1 MIVLVYPFIFTGE
14 ELRYDYGFPHAE
26 WRRNPQAPGTKSNID
41 NIEAADSKNKISRN
55 VDEPFIT
62 VTRKKKLET
71 LFKQSGPEK
80 EKPGDSEK
88 RISSTTQRKGKESE
102 VPVKEV
108 SNLYP
113 NLSAKNLTFPLQP
126 VPLQSCNE
134 SNNIEIQNA
143 ADTVEKPPN
152 TLHNNA
158 GDTEQRI
165 STKSSQNQSSKVEK
179 SKTTDTEEKALNPL
193 RKEGDTE
200 LRISTKS
207 SQNQSSKVE
216 KNKTTDTEEKALNP
230 LRKEGDTEPRI
241 STKSS
246 QNQSSKVEKNKT
258 TDTEERR
265 GGTEPRIS
273 TKSSQNQSS
282 KVEKNKTTDTEEKA
296 PNPLR
301 KDGDTEPRISTKSS
315 QNQSSKVEKNKTTDT
330 EEKAP
335 NPLRKDGDTEPRIS
349 TKSSQNK
356 SSKNEK
362 NKTTDTEEKAPN
374 PLRKD
379 GDTEPRISTKSSQNQ
394 SSNVEKNKT
403 TDTEAKASK
412 QPRKPKNVTRSIEAS
427 YVKMTELEGRK
438 PKTPFG
444 AKNECIIPQKVS
456 TISLITRLR
465 FEITDFLKN
474 LFLVAFAPQS
484 ENNLM
489 AFMHLIH

>member
-1 MIVLVYPFIFTGE
+1 MIILVYPFIFTGE

-113 NLSAKNLTFPLQP
+113 NLSAKNLTIPLQP

-200 LRISTKS
+200 LRISTKSSQNQSSKVEKNKTTDTEERRGGTEPRISTKS

-315 QNQSSKVEKNKTTDT
+315 QNKSSNVEKNKTTDT
-330 EEKAP
+330 EEKAL
-335 NPLRKDGDTEPRIS
+335 NPLRKE
-349 TKSSQNK
+349 
-356 SSKNEK
+356 
-362 NKTTDTEEKAPN
+362 
-374 PLRKD
+374 

-394 SSNVEKNKT
+394 SSKVEKNKT
-403 TDTEAKASK
+403 TDTEERRGARNRGSQQNHRKTSLAKL
-412 QPRKPKNVTRSIEAS
+412 RKTKLLTQKRRLLTR
-427 YVKMTELEGRK
+427 Y
-438 PKTPFG
+438 
-444 AKNECIIPQKVS
+444 AKKG
-456 TISLITRLR
+456 TR
-465 FEITDFLKN
+465 N
-474 LFLVAFAPQS
+474 
-484 ENNLM
+484 
-489 AFMHLIH
+489 

>member
-1 MIVLVYPFIFTGE
+1 MIILVYPFIFTGE
-14 ELRYDYGFPHAE
+14 ELRYYYGFPHAE

-113 NLSAKNLTFPLQP
+113 NLSAKNLTIPLQP

-207 SQNQSSKVE
+207 SQHQSSKVE

-265 GGTEPRIS
+265 GGARNRG
-273 TKSSQNQSS
+273 SQQNHR
-282 KVEKNKTTDTEEKA
+282 KTSLAK
-296 PNPLR
+296 LR
-301 KDGDTEPRISTKSS
+301 KTKLLTQKRKLLTRYAKTGTRNRGS
-315 QNQSSKVEKNKTTDT
+315 QQNHRKTNLA
-330 EEKAP
+330 KM
-335 NPLRKDGDTEPRIS
+335 RK
-349 TKSSQNK
+349 TKLLTQKRRLLTRYAKTGTRNRGSQ
-356 SSKNEK
+356 
-362 NKTTDTEEKAPN
+362 
-374 PLRKD
+374 
-379 GDTEPRISTKSSQNQ
+379 TKSSQNQ

-427 YVKMTELEGRK
+427 YAKMTELEGRK
-438 PKTPFG
+438 PKTPFE

>member
-1 MIVLVYPFIFTGE
+1 MIILVYPFIFTGE

-26 WRRNPQAPGTKSNID
+26 WRRNPQASGLKSNID
-41 NIEAADSKNKISRN
+41 NIEAADSKNKLSRK
-55 VDEPFIT
+55 VEEPFIT

-88 RISSTTQRKGKESE
+88 RVASTTQRKGKESE
-102 VPVKEV
+102 VAVKKV

-113 NLSAKNLTFPLQP
+113 NLTAKNLTIPLQP
-126 VPLQSCNE
+126 VSLQSCNE
-134 SNNIEIQNA
+134 SINIEIQNA
-143 ADTVEKPPN
+143 ADTVEKAPN
-152 TLHNNA
+152 PSHNIA
-158 GDTEQRI
+158 GDTEQ
-165 STKSSQNQSSKVEK
+165 
-179 SKTTDTEEKALNPL
+179 
-193 RKEGDTE
+193 
-200 LRISTKS
+200 RISTKS

-216 KNKTTDTEEKALNP
+216 KNKTTDTEEKAPNP
-230 LRKEGDTEPRI
+230 LRKDGD
-241 STKSS
+241 
-246 QNQSSKVEKNKT
+246 
-258 TDTEERR
+258 
-265 GGTEPRIS
+265 TEPRIS

-349 TKSSQNK
+349 TKSSQNQ
-356 SSKNEK
+356 SSKVEK

-379 GDTEPRISTKSSQNQ
+379 GNTEPRISTKSSQNQ
-394 SSNVEKNKT
+394 SSKVEKNKT
-403 TDTEAKASK
+403 TDTEEKAPNPLRKGGDTEPRISTKSSQNKSGKVEKNKTTDTKAKAPK

-427 YVKMTELEGRK
+427 YAKLTKLEETK
-438 PKTPFG
+438 PKTPFE

-456 TISLITRLR
+456 TISLITRLGL
-465 FEITDFLKN
+465 EITDFLKN
-474 LFLVAFAPQS
+474 LFLIAFAPQS
-484 ENNLM
+484 ESNLM
-489 AFMHLIH
+489 AFMHRIH

>member
-1 MIVLVYPFIFTGE
+1 MIILVYPFIFTGE

-88 RISSTTQRKGKESE
+88 RISSTTQRKGEESE

-113 NLSAKNLTFPLQP
+113 NLSAKNLTIPLQP

-158 GDTEQRI
+158 GDTE
-165 STKSSQNQSSKVEK
+165 
-179 SKTTDTEEKALNPL
+179 
-193 RKEGDTE
+193 
-200 LRISTKS
+200 
-207 SQNQSSKVE
+207 
-216 KNKTTDTEEKALNP
+216 
-230 LRKEGDTEPRI
+230 
-241 STKSS
+241 
-246 QNQSSKVEKNKT
+246 
-258 TDTEERR
+258 
-265 GGTEPRIS
+265 
-273 TKSSQNQSS
+273 
-282 KVEKNKTTDTEEKA
+282 
-296 PNPLR
+296 
-301 KDGDTEPRISTKSS
+301 
-315 QNQSSKVEKNKTTDT
+315 
-330 EEKAP
+330 
-335 NPLRKDGDTEPRIS
+335 PRIS

-362 NKTTDTEEKAPN
+362 NKTTDTEEKALN

-427 YVKMTELEGRK
+427 YAKMTELEGRK